1 MKKEEVNKKYTRT
14 WEKLNNDSKQK
25 KWRRIFLEHFGGEF
39 IKHGRYVEWKE
50 SEVVE
55 EPATRIISII
65 NPNGEEDLVE
75 NFSKYCR
82 DRELNRAAMYEV
94 LKGKRSQYK
103 GYTIKGE

>member
-55 EPATRIISII
+55 
-65 NPNGEEDLVE
+65 
-75 NFSKYCR
+75 
-82 DRELNRAAMYEV
+82 
-94 LKGKRSQYK
+94 
-103 GYTIKGE
+103 